1 MDVAIYQEDGVES
14 GDTADLD
21 PTVFDIEPNDH
32 VIWLDVKRIQAH
44 QRQGTSKTKER
55 SEVRGS
61 GRKLYRQKGTG
72 NARVGDAQSP
82 IRRGGGRAHGARPR
96 DYAHDLNQKEKQL
109 ARRSALSY
117 KAASENIRVLEDFSF
132 DRPDTR
138 GLTDLLEFLDVGG
151 HDILLATTEVERE
164 IYLSAQ
170 NLSHVNVQ
178 EVNSINTVDILDAD
192 VVLLQEGA
200 LEWLTNVL
208 TTAPTVDLAPQA

>member
-14 GDTADLD
+14 DETAELD

-32 VIWLDVKRIQAH
+32 IIWLDVKRIQAH

-96 DYAHDLNQKEKQL
+96 DYTHDLNKKEKRL

-117 KAASENIRVLEDFSF
+117 KAENDGIRVIEDFSL

-138 GLTDLLEFLDVGG
+138 GLADLFDLLDVDGQ
-151 HDILLATTEVERE
+151 DILLATAEVERE

-170 NLSHVNVQ
+170 NLPDVNVQ
-178 EVNSINTVDILDAD
+178 EVQSINTVDILDAD

-200 LEWLTNVL
+200 LEWLTDVL
-208 TTAPTVDLAPQA
+208 STTEAEAVPA

>member
-1 MDVAIYQEDGVES
+1 MDVEIYQDDGVES
-14 GDTADLD
+14 GETAELD

-32 VIWLDVKRIQAH
+32 IIWLDVKRIQAH

-55 SEVRGS
+55 GEVRGS

-96 DYAHDLNQKEKQL
+96 DYAHDLNQKEKRL

-117 KAASENIRVLEDFSF
+117 KAANDNIQVIENFSL

-138 GLTDLLEFLDVGG
+138 GLTDLFDLLGVEGQ
-151 HDILLATTEVERE
+151 DILLATAEVERE
-164 IYLSAQ
+164 VYLSSQ
-170 NLSHVNVQ
+170 NLPDVNVQ
-178 EVNSINTVDILDAD
+178 EVQSINTVDILDAD

-200 LEWLTNVL
+200 LDWLTDVL
-208 TTAPTVDLAPQA
+208 STDEAVPA

>member
-14 GDTADLD
+14 DDTAELD
-21 PTVFDIEPNDH
+21 PTVFGIEPNDH
-32 VIWLDVKRIQAH
+32 IIWLDVKRIQAH

-96 DYAHDLNQKEKQL
+96 DYTHDLNKKEKRL

-117 KAASENIRVLEDFSF
+117 KAENDGIRVIEDFSL

-138 GLTDLLEFLDVGG
+138 GLTELFDLL
-151 HDILLATTEVERE
+151 DIDGQDLLLATTEVERE

-170 NLSHVNVQ
+170 NLPDVNVQ
-178 EVNSINTVDILDAD
+178 EVRSINTVDILDAD

-200 LEWLTNVL
+200 LEWLTDVL
-208 TTAPTVDLAPQA
+208 STTETEAVPA

>member
-1 MDVAIYQEDGVES
+1 MDVEIYQDDGVGS
-14 GDTADLD
+14 GRTVELD
-21 PTVFDIEPNDH
+21 STVFDVEPNDH

-44 QRQGTSKTKER
+44 ERQGTSKTKER

-96 DYAHDLNQKEKQL
+96 DYAHNLNQKEKRL

-117 KAASENIRVLEDFSF
+117 KVENDNLRVVEDFSL
-132 DRPDTR
+132 DRPSTR
-138 GLTDLLEFLDVGG
+138 EVTDLLGLLEIENEDV
-151 HDILLATTEVERE
+151 LLVTSEVERE
-164 IYLSAQ
+164 IYLGAK
-170 NLSHVNVQ
+170 NLSNVNVQ

-192 VVLLQEGA
+192 VVVLQEGA
-200 LEWLTNVL
+200 LEWLTDVL
-208 TTAPTVDLAPQA
+208 STDEAEAAA

>member
-1 MDVAIYQEDGVES
+1 MDVEIYQKDGVES
-14 GDTADLD
+14 GETAALA

-32 VIWLDVKRIQAH
+32 TIWLDVKRIQAH

-96 DYAHDLNQKEKQL
+96 DYAHDLNKKEKRL

-117 KAASENIRVLEDFSF
+117 KADNDNVRVLEDFSL

-138 GLTDLLEFLDVGG
+138 GLTDLFDLLGVDGQ
-151 HDILLATTEVERE
+151 DLLLATAEVERE

-170 NLSHVNVQ
+170 NLSDVNVQ
-178 EVNSINTVDILDAD
+178 EVQSVNTVDILDAD

-200 LEWLTNVL
+200 LDWLTNTLSTEEAV
-208 TTAPTVDLAPQA
+208 AA

>member
-1 MDVAIYQEDGVES
+1 MDVEIYQEDGVES
-14 GDTADLD
+14 GETAALD

-32 VIWLDVKRIQAH
+32 IIWLDVKRIQAH

-55 SEVRGS
+55 GEVRGS

-96 DYAHDLNQKEKQL
+96 DYAHDLNQKEKRL

-117 KAASENIRVLEDFSF
+117 KAANDNIQVIENFSL

-138 GLTDLLEFLDVGG
+138 GLTDLFELLGVEGQ
-151 HDILLATTEVERE
+151 DILLATAEVERE
-164 IYLSAQ
+164 VYLSSQ
-170 NLSHVNVQ
+170 NLPDVNVQ
-178 EVNSINTVDILDAD
+178 EVQSINTVDILDAD

-200 LEWLTNVL
+200 LDWLTDVL
-208 TTAPTVDLAPQA
+208 STDKAVPA

>member
-1 MDVAIYQEDGVES
+1 MDVEIYQEDGVGS
-14 GDTADLD
+14 GETVELD
-21 PTVFDIEPNDH
+21 PSVFDIEPNDH
-32 VIWLDVKRIQAH
+32 IIWLDVKRIQAH
-44 QRQGTSKTKER
+44 QRQGTNKTKER
-55 SEVRGS
+55 GEVRGS

-96 DYAHDLNQKEKQL
+96 DYTHDLNKKEKRL

-117 KAASENIRVLEDFSF
+117 KADNDNIHIVEDFSM

-138 GLTDLLEFLDVGG
+138 GLTDLFELLGVDGQ
-151 HDILLATTEVERE
+151 DILLATTDVERE

-170 NLSHVNVQ
+170 NLEHVNVQ

-192 VVLLQEGA
+192 VVVLQEGA
-200 LEWLTNVL
+200 LDWLTNVL
-208 TTAPTVDLAPQA
+208 TTAPVVDLAG

>member
-1 MDVAIYQEDGVES
+1 MNVEIYQEDGVES
-14 GDTADLD
+14 GETADLD

-32 VIWLDVKRIQAH
+32 IIWLDVKRIQAH

-96 DYAHDLNQKEKQL
+96 DYTHDLNKKEKRL

-117 KAASENIRVLEDFSF
+117 KAANENVRVLEDFSLE
-132 DRPDTR
+132 RPNTR
-138 GLTDLLEFLDVGG
+138 ELGDLFDLLDVAGQ
-151 HDILLATTEVERE
+151 DILLATTEVERE

-170 NLSHVNVQ
+170 NLPDVNVQ
-178 EVNSINTVDILDAD
+178 EVNSVNTVDILDAD
-192 VVLLQEGA
+192 VVLFQEGA
-200 LEWLTNVL
+200 LEWLTGVL
-208 TTAPTVDLAPQA
+208 STEEAVPA

>member
-1 MDVAIYQEDGVES
+1 MDVEIYQEDGVES
-14 GDTADLD
+14 GETAELD

-32 VIWLDVKRIQAH
+32 TIWLDVKRIQAH

-55 SEVRGS
+55 GEVRGS

-96 DYAHDLNQKEKQL
+96 DYAHDLNQKEKRL

-117 KAASENIRVLEDFSF
+117 KAANENIRVIENFSL

-138 GLTDLLEFLDVGG
+138 GLTDLFELLGVEGQ
-151 HDILLATTEVERE
+151 DILLATAEVERE
-164 IYLSAQ
+164 VYLSSQ
-170 NLSHVNVQ
+170 NLPDVNVQ
-178 EVNSINTVDILDAD
+178 EVQSINTVDILDAD

-200 LEWLTNVL
+200 LDWLTDVL
-208 TTAPTVDLAPQA
+208 STDEAVPA

>member
-1 MDVAIYQEDGVES
+1 MDVEIYQEDGVES
-14 GDTADLD
+14 GETAELA

-32 VIWLDVKRIQAH
+32 IIWLDVKRIQAH
-44 QRQGTSKTKER
+44 QRQGTNKTKER

-96 DYAHDLNQKEKQL
+96 DYTHDLNQKEKRL

-117 KAASENIRVLEDFSF
+117 KAANDNIRVLEDFSL

-138 GLTDLLEFLDVGG
+138 RLSDLFDLLDVDGQ
-151 HDILLATTEVERE
+151 DILLATTEVERE

-170 NLSHVNVQ
+170 NLPDVNVQ
-178 EVNSINTVDILDAD
+178 EVNSVNTVDILDAD

-200 LEWLTNVL
+200 LDWLTGVL
-208 TTAPTVDLAPQA
+208 STSEPVAAA

>member
-14 GDTADLD
+14 DDTAELD

-32 VIWLDVKRIQAH
+32 IIWLDVKRIQAH

-96 DYAHDLNQKEKQL
+96 DYTHDLNKKEKRL

-117 KAASENIRVLEDFSF
+117 KAENDGIRVIEDFSL

-138 GLTDLLEFLDVGG
+138 GLTELFDLL
-151 HDILLATTEVERE
+151 DIDGQDLLLATTEVERE

-170 NLSHVNVQ
+170 NLPDVNVQ
-178 EVNSINTVDILDAD
+178 EVRSINTVDILDAD

-200 LEWLTNVL
+200 LEWLTDVL
-208 TTAPTVDLAPQA
+208 STTETEAVPA

>member
-1 MDVAIYQEDGVES
+1 MDVEIYQEDGVES
-14 GDTADLD
+14 GETAELD

-32 VIWLDVKRIQAH
+32 TIWLDVKRIQAH

-55 SEVRGS
+55 GEVRGS

-96 DYAHDLNQKEKQL
+96 DYAHDLNQKEKRL

-117 KAASENIRVLEDFSF
+117 KAANENIRVIENFSL

-138 GLTDLLEFLDVGG
+138 GLTDLFELLGVEGQ
-151 HDILLATTEVERE
+151 DILLATAEVERE
-164 IYLSAQ
+164 VYLSSQ
-170 NLSHVNVQ
+170 NLPDVNVQ
-178 EVNSINTVDILDAD
+178 EVQSINTVDILDAD

-200 LEWLTNVL
+200 LDWITDVL
-208 TTAPTVDLAPQA
+208 STDEAVPA

>member
-1 MDVAIYQEDGVES
+1 MDVEIYQEDGVGS
-14 GDTADLD
+14 GETVELD
-21 PTVFDIEPNDH
+21 PSVFDIEPNDH
-32 VIWLDVKRIQAH
+32 IIWLDVKRIQAH
-44 QRQGTSKTKER
+44 QRQGTNKTKER
-55 SEVRGS
+55 GEVRGS

-96 DYAHDLNQKEKQL
+96 DYTHDLNKKEKRL

-117 KAASENIRVLEDFSF
+117 KADNDNIHIVEDFSM

-138 GLTDLLEFLDVGG
+138 GLTDFFELLGVDGQ
-151 HDILLATTEVERE
+151 DILLATTDVERE

-170 NLSHVNVQ
+170 NLEHVNVQ

-192 VVLLQEGA
+192 VVVLQEGA
-200 LEWLTNVL
+200 LDWLTNVL
-208 TTAPTVDLAPQA
+208 TTAPVVDLAG

>member
-1 MDVAIYQEDGVES
+1 MDVEIYQEDGVES
-14 GDTADLD
+14 GETAELA

-32 VIWLDVKRIQAH
+32 IIWLDVKRIQAH
-44 QRQGTSKTKER
+44 QRQGTNKTKER

-96 DYAHDLNQKEKQL
+96 DYTHDLNQKEKRL

-117 KAASENIRVLEDFSF
+117 KATNDNICVLEDFSL

-138 GLTDLLEFLDVGG
+138 RLSDLFDLLDVDGQ
-151 HDILLATTEVERE
+151 DILLATTEVERE

-170 NLSHVNVQ
+170 NLPDVNVQ
-178 EVNSINTVDILDAD
+178 EVNSVNTVDILDAD

-200 LEWLTNVL
+200 LDWLTDVL
-208 TTAPTVDLAPQA
+208 STSEPVAAA

>member
-14 GDTADLD
+14 GETADLD

-32 VIWLDVKRIQAH
+32 IIWLDVKRIQAH
-44 QRQGTSKTKER
+44 ERQGTSKTKER

-96 DYAHDLNQKEKQL
+96 DYTHDLNKKEKRL

-117 KAASENIRVLEDFSF
+117 KVARENVRVLEDFSLG
-132 DRPDTR
+132 RPDTR
-138 GLTDLLEFLDVGG
+138 ALTDLFEFLEVDGQ
-151 HDILLATTEVERE
+151 DILIATTEVERE

-170 NLSHVNVQ
+170 NLPDVNVQ
-178 EVNSINTVDILDAD
+178 EVRSINTVDILDAD

-200 LEWLTNVL
+200 LDWLTNTL
-208 TTAPTVDLAPQA
+208 TTAPTVDLTA

>member
-14 GDTADLD
+14 DETAELD

-32 VIWLDVKRIQAH
+32 IIWLDVKRIQAH

-96 DYAHDLNQKEKQL
+96 DYTHDLNKKEKRL

-117 KAASENIRVLEDFSF
+117 KAENNGIRVIEDFSL

-138 GLTDLLEFLDVGG
+138 GLADLFDLLDIDGQ
-151 HDILLATTEVERE
+151 DILLATAEVERE

-170 NLSHVNVQ
+170 NLPDVNVQ
-178 EVNSINTVDILDAD
+178 EVQSINTVDILDAD

-200 LEWLTNVL
+200 LEWLTDVL
-208 TTAPTVDLAPQA
+208 STTEAEAVPA